1 MARSRILTTIG
12 LPVRTELRI
21 KSMLEIIKN
30 LTDDSWSYSQ
40 DGAADLAICE
50 PHSALTAL
58 AIKRAQSPDSPRC
71 ALLVK
76 DETADSALPMI
87 HDPIRPMDLARLL
100 NSVSKATVPASETV
114 STRAAVSNAVL
125 AGGYASDNSAFA
137 LALEL
142 HDAVKQSSHT
152 VIRLHVA
159 GVDLVAV
166 PKAKLVAPS
175 KAMDAGDVIE
185 LAESTEPVHV
195 VEGTAADLTQL
206 QNSEHRTTIPA
217 LLWKLGIFGPRN
229 RFVSL
234 IDANALLKLRRWPD
248 FGRLEHNADHM
259 RLAARLS
266 RQFMDMTQM
275 SVAINQPAE
284 KIRPFLNACALCD
297 LLVTQAVPETVARS
311 AAIKSAQPESRYKS
325 LFQSIRSALNF
336 SIS

>member
-21 KSMLEIIKN
+21 KSMLEIIKT

-40 DGAADLAICE
+40 DGVADLAICE

-76 DETADSALPMI
+76 DETVESALPVI

-100 NSVSKATVPASETV
+100 NSASKDTVTSND
-114 STRAAVSNAVL
+114 AAVTRVSANSAVI

-142 HDAVKQSSHT
+142 HDAVKQSTHT

-159 GVDLVAV
+159 GIDLIAV

-175 KAMDAGDVIE
+175 KELDAGDIIE

-206 QNSEHRTTIPA
+206 QSSEHRTTIPA

-275 SVAINQPAE
+275 SVAISQPPE

-297 LLVTQAVPETVARS
+297 LLVAQAAEVVA
-311 AAIKSAQPESRYKS
+311 APVVTIKAQPESRYKS